1 VKVVKTSRILT
12 MEEVIISTSRT
23 ERGYS
28 GSCELLPGW
37 VVSFSGTFSCF
48 IDYVKESI
56 DFYVDCAKK
65 DDEDYPAVFD
75 HAYRLIFKMDIQ
87 SILYCYDKILTRA
100 ALSRLTGI
108 NERQLGHYI
117 CGRSRPRPAQSGKI
131 VNALHA
137 LGKELQAVCV

>member
-1 VKVVKTSRILT
+1 

-87 SILYCYDKILTRA
+87 SILCCYDKILTRA

>member
-1 VKVVKTSRILT
+1 
-12 MEEVIISTSRT
+12 MEQVIISTSRT

-37 VVSFSGTFSCF
+37 IVSFTGDFSSF
-48 IDYVKESI
+48 VEYVKESI
-56 DFYVDCAKK
+56 VFYVECAK
-65 DDEDYPAVFD
+65 EDYEEYPEVFD
-75 HAYRLIFKMDIQ
+75 HVYELLFKMDIQ
-87 SILYCYDKILTRA
+87 SLLYCYDKILTQA

-117 CGRSRPRPAQSGKI
+117 CGRSKPRPAQSGKI

>member
-1 VKVVKTSRILT
+1 
-12 MEEVIISTSRT
+12 MEQVIISTSRT

-37 VVSFSGTFSCF
+37 IVSFTGDFSSF
-48 IDYVKESI
+48 VEYVKESI
-56 DFYVDCAKK
+56 VFYVECAK
-65 DDEDYPAVFD
+65 EDYEEYPEVFD
-75 HAYRLIFKMDIQ
+75 HVYELLFKMDIQ
-87 SILYCYDKILTRA
+87 SLLYCYDKILTRA

-117 CGRSRPRPAQSGKI
+117 CGRSKPRPAQSGKI